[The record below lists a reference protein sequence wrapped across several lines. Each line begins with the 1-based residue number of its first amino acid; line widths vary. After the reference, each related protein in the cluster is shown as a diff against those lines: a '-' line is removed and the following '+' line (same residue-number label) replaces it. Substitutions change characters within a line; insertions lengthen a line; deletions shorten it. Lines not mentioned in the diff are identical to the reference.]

1 MKGGKDRSWET
12 GGYYDNPYGSNDGFY
27 QGGWNRGDEKGLGF
41 FQTRL
46 DIRSKKEALT
56 SDCIPSTVVN
66 YNKLSC
72 GEIEYNR
79 MWALEL
85 EKSEL
90 ESNFYDLP
98 VV

>member
-1 MKGGKDRSWET
+1 MIIHMEVMMASTRVVAIGVVRKGWDFL
-12 GGYYDNPYGSNDGFY
+12 D
-27 QGGWNRGDEKGLGF
+27 
-41 FQTRL
+41 QTRL
-46 DIRSKKEALT
+46 DICSKKEALT
-56 SDCIPSTVVN
+56 FDCIPSTVVD

-98 VV
+98 AV